1 MKTPKY
7 ISLLLIC
14 LLLLSACASTSKNEH
29 QIDYFSF
36 TNQEGTVF
44 GTEELQGSIWI
55 ADFIFTNCTTICK
68 PMTSEMAALQQ
79 TVKEQNLP
87 VEFISFTV
95 DPVVDSPDILKSYVQ
110 NFTDDLSNWNLLTG
124 YSQEQIEIF
133 AREQFQ
139 TIVQKPAASSQ
150 VIHSSNFY
158 LVDKKGHLVG
168 EYNYMDQTYM
178 DDMLKD
184 LQYLSK

>member
-79 TVKEQNLP
+79 MLKEQNLP

-139 TIVQKPAASSQ
+139 TIVQKPIASSQ

-158 LVDKKGHLVG
+158 LVDKKGNLVG
-168 EYNYMDQTYM
+168 EYNYMDETYM

-184 LQYLSK
+184 LKYLSK